1 MAMKK
6 LCILAVSLFLLT
18 GCATT
23 PVTSFQGKSKVEG
36 GPSGCETKCEEWGME
51 LVGMIAL
58 GEYSDGCICRKKDEK
73 LSMYDVGE
81 TFILA
86 SAGSGA
92 APPAVMADMRARAAA
107 GTPAPLMIRGFPMFF

>member
-1 MAMKK
+1 MKK
-6 LCILAVSLFLLT
+6 LCILAVALFLLT
-18 GCATT
+18 GCVTT
-23 PVTSFQGKSKVEG
+23 VTSFQGKPKVEG

-51 LVGMIAL
+51 LVGMVAL
-58 GEYSDGCICRKKDEK
+58 GEYSDGCICRKKGEE

-92 APPAVMADMRARAAA
+92 PAAVMEDMRRRAAA
-107 GTPAPLMIRGFPMFF
+107 AASAPVFIGGFPMFF